1 MHARADMGS
10 RERADMDLE
19 SRAISARVTK
29 QIVTIFSKA
38 CDKPIYLARISE
50 QMKWRGSPEPF
61 HLFTFR
67 A

>member
-38 CDKPIYLARISE
+38 CDNKKMLAL
-50 QMKWRGSPEPF
+50 QP
-61 HLFTFR
+61 
-67 A
+67 